1 MSANDVFQQIDAGLK
16 ALSQEQR
23 EALVK
28 KAKAV
33 FVFDIKTANGQVVR
47 TLDLK
52 NGTGSFTEGAGKG
65 DITITVAEQDF
76 VALAAGKQSGQKL
89 FTSGKLKIKGNMML
103 AMKLDGILKDLKP
116 QAKL

>member
-1 MSANDVFQQIDAGLK
+1 
-16 ALSQEQR
+16 
-23 EALVK
+23 LVK

-33 FVFDIKTANGQVVR
+33 FVFEIKTANGQVVR

-52 NGTGSFTEGAGKG
+52 NGAGSFTKG
-65 DITITVAEQDF
+65 
-76 VALAAGKQSGQKL
+76 AGKQSGQKL
-89 FTSGKLKIKGNMML
+89 FTSGKLKGNMML